1 MRDVNYCMR
10 NCDAM
15 KTGKILLCRRRIIL
29 EDERRGFLVEVSW
42 SRIPRLKAV
51 VLEARLI
58 HGNRVAGWGS
68 APRSVS
74 CGGATSATRF

>member
-1 MRDVNYCMR
+1 MR

-15 KTGKILLCRRRIIL
+15 KTGKILLCRRIIL

-51 VLEARLI
+51 VLVARLI
-58 HGNRVAGWGS
+58 HGNRVAGLGKCASFSDLWWGDFCHEILT
-68 APRSVS
+68 P
-74 CGGATSATRF
+74 C